1 MLSKVAGI
9 NEWYN
14 VRYEGKIDVLTLDL
28 HEDIDSRDLE
38 VVSWLVIY

>member
-14 VRYEGKIDVLTLDL
+14 VRHEGEVDVLTL
-28 HEDIDSRDLE
+28 EDIDSRDLE
-38 VVSWLVIY
+38 VVS